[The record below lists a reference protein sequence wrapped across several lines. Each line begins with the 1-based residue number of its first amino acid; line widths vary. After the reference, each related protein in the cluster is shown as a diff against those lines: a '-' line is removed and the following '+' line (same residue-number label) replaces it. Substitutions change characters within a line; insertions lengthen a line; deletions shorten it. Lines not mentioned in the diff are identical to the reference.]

1 LNQNRYSKIFTKKKV
16 ASSAVCMV
24 LAVSLF
30 AGCAHFESIEYSQ
43 EISEENPETIEAFD
57 QFINDIFETEV
68 TENTINLHFTI
79 SDPEKYGITDY
90 PVTLGDL
97 SNDAMSDSNARLEN
111 YLSGL
116 SSFSYTELTLNQQ
129 LTYDILE
136 NYFQLQSVMVFFRLG
151 QTCEL
156 INSCIKSFNQVVI
169 VGIRNK
175 SITLIDNVLA
185 GKIGH
190 KKSRICL
197 LLLKRN
203 DLVKIFIC

>member
-1 LNQNRYSKIFTKKKV
+1 
-16 ASSAVCMV
+16 MV

-97 SNDAMSDSNARLEN
+97 SNDAMSDSNARLTIYILSRFRHDKHRTEN
-111 YLSGL
+111 TSEIPIISTTFCQINPSIRTFLAY
-116 SSFSYTELTLNQQ
+116 SY
-129 LTYDILE
+129 
-136 NYFQLQSVMVFFRLG
+136 F
-151 QTCEL
+151 
-156 INSCIKSFNQVVI
+156 K
-169 VGIRNK
+169 
-175 SITLIDNVLA
+175 
-185 GKIGH
+185 
-190 KKSRICL
+190 
-197 LLLKRN
+197 
-203 DLVKIFIC
+203 